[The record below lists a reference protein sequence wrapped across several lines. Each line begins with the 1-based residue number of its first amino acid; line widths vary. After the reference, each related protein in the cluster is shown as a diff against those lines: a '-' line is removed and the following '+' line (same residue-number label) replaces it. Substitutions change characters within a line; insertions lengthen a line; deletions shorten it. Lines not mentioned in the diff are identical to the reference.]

1 MADYLKLGFK
11 SGLEI
16 HQQIDAPKLF
26 SGAPSFLRSDEP
38 HYIIKRKL
46 HAVAGEGGEVDVAAR
61 HEASQEKEF
70 YYEGYNDTISLV
82 ELDESPPRVINEEAL
97 DICLQIALLLNCEIY
112 AVSQVMRKTVIDGSN
127 TSGFQRTTLIAHDGW
142 VITKTGRVGIQS
154 ICLEEDAARI
164 IERKKIINGYS
175 AYQRYNELLQLS
187 HQIALTTDLN
197 SLIHTSMQAISHYFK
212 AESSVFIKYKRNI
225 KKKYSVL
232 GKINISENLINEV
245 VSSFFKKNTIDE
257 HSCTLTIEKNLV
269 CIPITQTGFSYFLFL
284 INPIVIEDYSHSQVG
299 QNGHFYTEIEFL
311 QKQTSLALKNILK
324 INDAKTLA
332 LTDDLTGLR
341 NQRYL
346 ESHLEYELKLAKK
359 HKKPLSLLFIDIDKF
374 KCVNDQ
380 HGHLIGSKILR
391 ELAEVMKRSVR
402 DPEKDKIIRYGG
414 DEYVI
419 ILSNLDSEGAYKVAE
434 RLRKKVEGYIF
445 LKADKKIS
453 VTISIGISNYPETSF
468 TKEEILNLAD
478 KALYAAK
485 KLSRNAVYSASKMN
499 L

>member
-1 MADYLKLGFK
+1 MVKDFGNILLVDDDLLALQIFADSLKKNGLTFDTASTGADAIEKINEKQYELIICDVLLGDLTGIDVLKHAKKHSPSTEIVLITAHSHIDTVLDAFKYGATDYLKK
-11 SGLEI
+11 PISGIEL
-16 HQQIDAPKLF
+16 LF
-26 SGAPSFLRSDEP
+26 
-38 HYIIKRKL
+38 
-46 HAVAGEGGEVDVAAR
+46 
-61 HEASQEKEF
+61 
-70 YYEGYNDTISLV
+70 TI
-82 ELDESPPRVINEEAL
+82 E
-97 DICLQIALLLNCEIY
+97 
-112 AVSQVMRKTVIDGSN
+112 
-127 TSGFQRTTLIAHDGW
+127 
-142 VITKTGRVGIQS
+142 
-154 ICLEEDAARI
+154 RI